1 MATRTR
7 KPKVKFEETSVVDKI
22 EILID
27 DSIQVRTRNQILKN
41 GEEVSCTFHRHVLY
55 KGDDL
60 SSQDLRVQRIATA
73 LWNL

>member
-7 KPKVKFEETSVVDKI
+7 KPKVKFEEASIVDKI

-73 LWNL
+73 LWDL